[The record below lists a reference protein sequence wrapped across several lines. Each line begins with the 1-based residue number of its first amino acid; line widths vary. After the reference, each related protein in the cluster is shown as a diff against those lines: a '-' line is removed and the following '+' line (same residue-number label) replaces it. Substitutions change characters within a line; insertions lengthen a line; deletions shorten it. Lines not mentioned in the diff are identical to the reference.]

1 MTDTEPLLFQYQL
14 GALRP
19 ASAAAE
25 EVLRALKQGA
35 FVRIEVKQAR
45 GNILRLRW
53 YWAMLRLFLDNKP
66 DAFDAPVK
74 PTMLHRWLKIKAGL
88 SKPIHAVKTG
98 EVVGYD
104 EGSIA
109 FHRMPESERADYVDL
124 AAGLL
129 SKSLGVDV
137 TTLRAEAERAAA

>member
-1 MTDTEPLLFQYQL
+1 MVMDSEPLLFHVQL

-25 EVLRALKQGA
+25 EAVRAIKPGSH
-35 FVRIEVKQAR
+35 VRIEIKQAR
-45 GNILRLRW
+45 GNIMRLRW
-53 YWAMLRLFLDNKP
+53 YWKMLRLFLDNKP
-66 DAFDAPVK
+66 DAFDAPVT
-74 PTMLHRWLKIKAGL
+74 PTILHRWLKVKFGL

-98 EVVGYD
+98 EIVGYQ

-109 FHRMPESERADYVDL
+109 FHNMPESERAPFVDAS
-124 AAGLL
+124 AAFL

-137 TTLRAEAERAAA
+137 ATLRAESGE